1 MRHSRRAVLTSL
13 LPLAAVAT
21 PRYMF
26 AEEPVGSPQNGGI
39 VFVGSSIF
47 RFWNHLVEQMAPLPV
62 LNRAIAG
69 TVTQDMLGGIDRLVL
84 TYKPRIVVF

>member
-1 MRHSRRAVLTSL
+1 
-13 LPLAAVAT
+13 
-21 PRYMF
+21 MF

-84 TYKPRIVVF
+84 TYKPRIVVFYCGSNEIGRAHV